1 MSFYNMK
8 QGSYI
13 ILIIMLV
20 LCSGCRKKLYNL
32 VDDYVSETND
42 STINMSDIIKEEW
55 DTMFVFPPT
64 SNLRPRFQKYQDI
77 ARRIVFVKGDHI
89 VYQEDEVAVETA
101 HKVTFDTDAY
111 FFTPHTAIF
120 DVQRIDSENNGVIY
134 FLHPTKKE

>member
-1 MSFYNMK
+1 MK
-8 QGSYI
+8 LDRCI

-20 LCSGCRKKLYNL
+20 LCTGCKRRLYNL
-32 VDDYVSETND
+32 VDDYMGEAND
-42 STINMSDIIKEEW
+42 STIHMSDIIKEKW

-64 SNLRPRFQKYQDI
+64 SNLRPQFQKMQDI
-77 ARRIVFVKGDHI
+77 ARRIVFVKGDHV

-111 FFTPHTAIF
+111 FFTPQTAVF
-120 DVQRIDSENNGVIY
+120 DVRRIDSENNGVIY

>member
-1 MSFYNMK
+1 MK
-8 QGSYI
+8 SDRYA
-13 ILIIMLV
+13 ILIILLV
-20 LCSGCRKKLYNL
+20 LCSGCKKKLYNL
-32 VDDYVSETND
+32 VDNYASGTND
-42 STINMSDIIKEEW
+42 SIINMSDIIKEEW

-111 FFTPHTAIF
+111 FFTPQTAIF
-120 DVQRIDSENNGVIY
+120 DLQRIDSGNNGVIY